1 MMGRTREV
9 VYEITA
15 FQPGSELGMS
25 SIAGPMPTRLHMQ
38 LSPAGGST
46 RVRVH
51 IEASPGGLLKLARP
65 VLEPALRRTFE
76 NDFATAKQKIEA
88 GE

>member
-1 MMGRTREV
+1 
-9 VYEITA
+9 
-15 FQPGSELGMS
+15 
-25 SIAGPMPTRLHMQ
+25 MQ